1 MNAAQTTHENED
13 ELESDESMDASSS
26 EEASDA
32 DARAESDSSEE
43 MQDEAV
49 PTLVEPNGEYL
60 GEQCTLYRCRSDLIL
75 MLIGY
80 SASTCGYCSTGNR
93 ELAART
99 SRSYGS
105 KYHTS
110 GV

>member
-1 MNAAQTTHENED
+1 MNAAQTTHENEN

-49 PTLVEPNGEYL
+49 PTLVEPNGECL
-60 GEQCTLYRCRSDLIL
+60 GEQFRLYRR
-75 MLIGY
+75 
-80 SASTCGYCSTGNR
+80 
-93 ELAART
+93 
-99 SRSYGS
+99 
-105 KYHTS
+105 
-110 GV
+110 